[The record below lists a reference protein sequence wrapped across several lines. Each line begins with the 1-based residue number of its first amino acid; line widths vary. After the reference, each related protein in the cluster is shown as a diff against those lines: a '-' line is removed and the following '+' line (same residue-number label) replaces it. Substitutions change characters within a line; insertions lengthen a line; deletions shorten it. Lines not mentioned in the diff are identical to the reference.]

1 MSAITLKRIAGS
13 LHRQLKERAARHHR
27 SLNQEILSCLEASVR
42 SVTVDADALIARAR
56 ILRRQVSG
64 RLTDRTLRRL
74 VDQGRA

>member
-1 MSAITLKRIAGS
+1 MPAITLKRIAVS
-13 LHRQLKERAARHHR
+13 LHRQLKDRAARHHR

-42 SVTVDADALIARAR
+42 SVAVDSDALIARAR
-56 ILRRQVSG
+56 LLRRQIPG